1 MPPEDVQLRPGV
13 ATDLAS
19 IADLFLASRAA
30 AVPDMPP
37 VTGDARA
44 WVTGWDLAGR
54 EVWVAEDD
62 TGLVGFAS
70 VEDSWL
76 SELYVAPDRVGHGIG
91 SVLLDVVKS
100 LRPDGFALWVFESN
114 TPARA
119 FYARHDLI
127 ELEHTDGADNMERSA
142 DLRVAW
148 PGADPVSYL
157 RAQIDEVDGLLAVL
171 LGRRAALTAA
181 VQPHKMVGGHAGRDA
196 GREREIA
203 TRMSLHAPGL
213 DPDAMGRIMH
223 AVIAESLDAW
233 EPNAPSP

>member
-1 MPPEDVQLRPGV
+1 M
-13 ATDLAS
+13 TDLAS

-37 VTGDARA
+37 VGRSAEDVHVYVR
-44 WVTGWDLAGR
+44 GWDLGKR
-54 EVWVAEDD
+54 EVWVAADQ

-70 VEDSWL
+70 LEDSWL
-76 SELYVAPDRVGHGIG
+76 GSLYVAPDRARRGIG
-91 SVLLDVVKS
+91 SALLDVVKS

-127 ELEHTDGADNMERSA
+127 ELEHTDGADNMERSP
-142 DLRVAW
+142 DLRMAW
-148 PGADPVSYL
+148 PGADPVAYL

-181 VQPHKMVGGHAGRDA
+181 VQPHKVVGGHAGRDA

-233 EPNAPSP
+233 ESDAPSP